1 MMFATFP
8 TTARAEMDLD
18 CTDEEWDAF
27 IKVVEALGEREI
39 QQILERHKTGK
50 PEPRP
55 VAEVNPSMLY
65 YWQHLMGGVD
75 ES

>member
-1 MMFATFP
+1 
-8 TTARAEMDLD
+8 MDLD
-18 CTDEEWDAF
+18 CTDKEWDAF
-27 IKVVEALGEREI
+27 IKVVEALGEQEI
-39 QQILERHKTGK
+39 QQILERHKTGT

-55 VAEVNPSMLY
+55 VAEANPSMLY